1 MEAMLDPNA
10 KPFSYVKANFT
21 VNGQS
26 IEGVGIRK
34 KGFIGSLDDDFP
46 SPKVRFGEFKGR
58 NPFDGIDRLTLNNNK
73 QDPSIVCQFLT
84 YRLFN
89 QVGVQA
95 PRVGFARVTVNGTY
109 LGVYSNV
116 ESVEKPFQGY
126 EPTKRVV

>member
-10 KPFSYVKANFT
+10 KPFSYVKANIT
-21 VNGQS
+21 
-26 IEGVGIRK
+26 I
-34 KGFIGSLDDDFP
+34 
-46 SPKVRFGEFKGR
+46 
-58 NPFDGIDRLTLNNNK
+58 NNK
-73 QDPSIVCQFLT
+73 QDPSIVSQFLT

-126 EPTKRVV
+126 EPTNRVVLRLG